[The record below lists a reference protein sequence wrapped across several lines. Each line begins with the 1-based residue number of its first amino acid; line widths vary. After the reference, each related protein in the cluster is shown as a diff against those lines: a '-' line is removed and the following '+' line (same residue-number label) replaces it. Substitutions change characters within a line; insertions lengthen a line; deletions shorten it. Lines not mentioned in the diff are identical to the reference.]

1 MSKKQDKQGAQDAQ
15 ASAPG
20 GPAAP
25 RLISLRDHPAVAAKV
40 RRAKAWGGI
49 VAFGIVAFGSTSQG
63 ATLSDALLR
72 ALVAGIIGLHVTWFA
87 AVIAARRILKAQTV
101 AAVEH
106 ALARRRQLPT
116 GRS

>member
-1 MSKKQDKQGAQDAQ
+1 MSKKQEQQDAQ
-15 ASAPG
+15 GAPASPAG
-20 GPAAP
+20 GAGTP
-25 RLISLRDHPAVAAKV
+25 RLISLHDYPAVAVRV

-63 ATLSDALLR
+63 ATLSDALVR

-87 AVIAARRILKAQTV
+87 AVVAARRILKAQTV

-106 ALARRRQLPT
+106 ALARRRQLPA

>member
-1 MSKKQDKQGAQDAQ
+1 MSKKKEQQDAE
-15 ASAPG
+15 AAPAG
-20 GPAAP
+20 GAAVP
-25 RLISLRDHPAVAAKV
+25 RLISLDDHPAVAARV

-49 VAFGIVAFGSTSQG
+49 VAFGLVAFGSTSQG

-101 AAVEH
+101 AAVEQ
-106 ALARRRQLPT
+106 ALARRRQLPA

>member
-1 MSKKQDKQGAQDAQ
+1 MSKKKQAEQV
-15 ASAPG
+15 AP
-20 GPAAP
+20 PDSSDAP
-25 RLISLRDHPAVAAKV
+25 RLISLNDHPSVAAKV

-49 VAFGIVAFGSTSQG
+49 VAFGIVVFGSTSQG

-72 ALVAGIIGLHVTWFA
+72 GLVAGIIGLHVTWLA

-106 ALARRRQLPT
+106 AIARRRRLPA